1 MEDYNKKFPFIRATV
16 SLLLFLVGGLL
27 LTAFAAGVLGTYM
40 PGAND
45 LTTLRITIAL
55 QNILTFAMP
64 AILVAMLFANNRW
77 EFLSLNNRITFR
89 NFALGAALYAIASPA
104 INYTIA
110 LNEAIVL
117 PDCLA
122 DIENML
128 KASEEAAKAMTDKLL
143 ADRSV
148 LGVSGTV
155 LVIGLLTGFGEEI
168 FFRGALMGIFSKI
181 LKNKHVIIWLA
192 AFIFSLFHL
201 QFYGLVPRMILGA
214 IFGYTLYWSRCLWIP
229 IILHAINNSVV
240 VLFPENPIEKK
251 GLENMLNFSDIAI
264 AICSAVMA
272 IALMVY
278 WSRKSNKEQRERL
291 VL

>member
-77 EFLSLNNRITFR
+77 EFLSLNNRITFS

-192 AFIFSLFHL
+192 AFIFSLFHF

>member
-229 IILHAINNSVV
+229 VILHAINNSVV

-272 IALMVY
+272 VALMVY

>member
-1 MEDYNKKFPFIRATV
+1 MSNKKFPFIRATV

-104 INYTIA
+104 IKYTIA

-272 IALMVY
+272 VALMVY